1 MRKSVKQSQSTS
13 KSTPQRNEKDV
24 QQRPDPKLR
33 WRWFA
38 GAAILIVA
46 FAVGYPMVEMRKRLD
61 SLEIELGRMS
71 DAAAR
76 ARGAAFVLKQELE
89 RTKAEGSALKTERS
103 SLQGQLLK
111 ATSRIKQLRDDIDT
125 AETAIDDRRTRFT
138 SVQSQVEGAT
148 QTAEQAEAQATGI
161 GKMVSLKTELDEG
174 SGIGSGFLA
183 KIESSQ
189 SDVERLRT
197 QLGTSQTELL
207 RMRERLTRI
216 EGALQGSK
224 QTAEQAVAEATA
236 LTNQTTALKTELEAD
251 KAERDALR
259 KKLDQANAYIE
270 QLKDTSLSARPSEPG
285 ASGSSLESA
294 CDARD
299 YLIRTIVF
307 EGSGETEIGKIAIG
321 YVVLNRK
328 RSGRWGD
335 SIEDVVTSPW
345 QFEPWMTRR
354 KAMEKLAATDPRYKN
369 AARIAD
375 EVLMGAVAD
384 PTEGATHFLNPVIV
398 RQRRGGTLP
407 AWARGKGQPIGRH
420 VFYAPNSDPT
430 GLQQSDAGQREPT
443 ALYHQASQVAD
454 AG

>member
-1 MRKSVKQSQSTS
+1 MRKSVKQSRSTH

-24 QQRPDPKLR
+24 HQSADPKLR

-46 FAVGYPMVEMRKRLD
+46 FAVGYPMVEMRKRLN
-61 SLEIELGRMS
+61 SLESELGRTS
-71 DAAAR
+71 DVAAR
-76 ARGAAFVLKQELE
+76 ARAGAFALKQELE
-89 RTKAEGSALKTERS
+89 RTKAERS
-103 SLQGQLLK
+103 SLQGQLVK
-111 ATSRIKQLRDDIDT
+111 ATSSIKQLRDDIKA
-125 AETAIDDRRTRFT
+125 AEGAFDDRRASFT
-138 SVQSQVEGAT
+138 SPQSQVEGTAH
-148 QTAEQAEAQATGI
+148 TAEQAEAQATGI
-161 GKMVSLKTELDEG
+161 GEMVSLKTELDEG
-174 SGIGSGFLA
+174 SDKRSGLLA
-183 KIESSQ
+183 KIESSR
-189 SDVERLRT
+189 SDVEWLRT
-197 QLGTSQTELL
+197 QLETSQTQLL
-207 RMRERLTRI
+207 IMREHLTKI

-224 QTAEQAVAEATA
+224 QTAEQAVAEVTA
-236 LTNQTTALKTELEAD
+236 LKNQATTLKTELEAG

-259 KKLDQANAYIE
+259 KNLDQANAYIE
-270 QLKDTSLSARPSEPG
+270 QLKDTSLSAPLSVPG
-285 ASGSSLESA
+285 AAGAALEFA
-294 CDARD
+294 CEARD

-345 QFEPWMTRR
+345 QFEPWMTWR
-354 KAMEKLAATDPRYKN
+354 KAMEKLAATDPRYKD

>member
-1 MRKSVKQSQSTS
+1 MRKSVKQSQSTR

-24 QQRPDPKLR
+24 QQSADPKLR

-61 SLEIELGRMS
+61 SLESELGRMS
-71 DAAAR
+71 NAAAR
-76 ARGAAFVLKQELE
+76 ARAGDFALKQELE
-89 RTKAEGSALKTERS
+89 RTKAERSALKTERS
-103 SLQGQLLK
+103 SLQGQLVK
-111 ATSRIKQLRDDIDT
+111 ATSRVNQLMDDI
-125 AETAIDDRRTRFT
+125 
-138 SVQSQVEGAT
+138 
-148 QTAEQAEAQATGI
+148 EA
-161 GKMVSLKTELDEG
+161 
-174 SGIGSGFLA
+174 
-183 KIESSQ
+183 
-189 SDVERLRT
+189 
-197 QLGTSQTELL
+197 
-207 RMRERLTRI
+207 
-216 EGALQGSK
+216 
-224 QTAEQAVAEATA
+224 AEQAVAEATA
-236 LTNQTTALKTELEAD
+236 LTNQTTALKTELEAG

-307 EGSGETEIGKIAIG
+307 EGSGEAEIGKIAIG
-321 YVVLNRK
+321 YVVINRK

-354 KAMEKLAATDPRYKN
+354 KAVEKLAATDHRYKD

-430 GLQQSDAGQREPT
+430 ELQQSDAGQREPI